1 MGRRPTRRAD
11 LLKLYIF
18 GYLHRVRASRRPE
31 AETRR
36 DVKAR
41 WLLKRLTP
49 LFETITD
56 FRKDHA
62 EAIVKFR
69 AFVQFCR
76 EQSRLRAELLVIDG
90 TKIGVVAS
98 RNPRDDAAADQK

>member
-1 MGRRPTRRAD
+1 M
-11 LLKLYIF
+11 KLYIF